1 MSVNPSV
8 IGSYGHRFAAIFRN
22 SILSS
27 GSATDIWADRVQ
39 SIEPTATHNTTKYY
53 ELGSVAP
60 VGATTDPTQVRLVCE
75 ENLHNSE
82 IDMFLAGV
90 NPSTGS
96 GFYIANML
104 GQVNTGYILQR
115 NDTDVIVGEIGV
127 GNLKVSEIQYRF
139 VMNGS
144 CTTSYTLEGTSG
156 SYWTSSFVHTV
167 WGPQDASSPGGVHG
181 KDARI
186 SFATPG
192 AGTKAYR
199 LQSFTIRVAYPT
211 EHVKELGTRQEVGV
225 LNDTPDVT
233 VDFDLLAADYQPH
246 DVFFGTSSDGGITKY
261 NLTDPQTRDIFI
273 NVYDPTLGEGA
284 SVIKSFRI
292 DNCKPTSNTPVQA
305 RVRQLATERW
315 SLMSTSADDPSTGG
329 MTVSKTEILS

>member
-1 MSVNPSV
+1 MSSNPAQIAAYS
-8 IGSYGHRFAAIFRN
+8 HRFGVVLRN
-22 SILSS
+22 ATLSS

-39 SIEPTATHNTTKYY
+39 SVEPTATHNTTKYY
-53 ELGSVAP
+53 ELGAVAP
-60 VGATTDPTQVRLVCE
+60 VGATTDPTQLRTVIE

-82 IDMFLAGV
+82 IDMYLAGV
-90 NPSTGS
+90 DPSSGS
-96 GFYIANML
+96 GYYIANVL
-104 GQVNTGYILQR
+104 GQNNSAYVLQR
-115 NDTDVIVGEIGV
+115 NDAGTIIGEIGV
-127 GNLKVSEIQYRF
+127 GGLKVSEIQYRF
-139 VMNGS
+139 VINGS
-144 CTTSYTLEGTSG
+144 CTVQYTLEGTSG
-156 SYWTSSFVHTV
+156 SYYTSNFVHGT
-167 WGPQDASSPGGVHG
+167 WGPLDTTSPGGIHG

-211 EHVKELGTRQEVGV
+211 TPVKELGNRQLVGV

-246 DVFFGTSSDGGITKY
+246 DVFFGTSDDGGATHY
-261 NLTDPQTRDIFI
+261 NLADPQTRDVFI
-273 NVYDPTLGEGA
+273 NVYDPTLAEGA

-292 DNCKPTSNTPVQA
+292 DNCKPSTNSPVNS

-315 SLMSTSADDPSTGG
+315 TLMSISADNPDTGG
-329 MTVSKTEILS
+329 MTVSKAEITS